1 MPSCHLMTTEQL
13 RWRFQARLAVVPEL
27 ESGADLSSLRVQ
39 VISELEDLIAELDV
53 SGADL
58 SDELELS
65 DAVVPSDGASPGIIS
80 EPGSSSGIVRGPEII
95 SELGSSSGIAGGR
108 AARQLGLKFNVT
120 IRKSDGGSCG
130 VYVTHDKASG
140 RMIVDEVI
148 PDGAIAA
155 WNRLSEQPGSRTAGK
170 SVKPRDEITEV
181 NRISGDFKAMMTEIE
196 DRAFLNF
203 TIQKLPSSPMRADA
217 AAFVMSNRYHVSS
230 AFQ

>member
-1 MPSCHLMTTEQL
+1 MERLAEWRRCHL
-13 RWRFQARLAVVPEL
+13 RFQARLAGVPEL
-27 ESGADLSSLRVQ
+27 ESGADRSSLRVQ
-39 VISELEDLIAELDV
+39 AISELEDLIAELDF

-108 AARQLGLKFNVT
+108 AELGLKFNVS

-130 VYVTHDKASG
+130 VYVTHDEASG

-170 SVKPRDEITEV
+170 SVKPGDEITEV

-217 AAFVMSNRYHVSS
+217 NAFVMSNRYHVSS